1 MKKIMKKKT
10 IYFHIVISYFIC
22 RILMALL
29 VSTLYNALEIVV
41 PSNFL
46 EYNALVYG
54 FRVLLNY
61 YICPYYFVY
70 AILHFKQKSGKEMP
84 DLKDC
89 LKKYAAFLKVLC
101 FFYFCIGLYGL
112 LRLSLSY
119 ILYAVIGIIF
129 FLTTF
134 IRFMQNKIKEN
145 KKNQLELFA
154 DVMETEEH
162 NE

>member
-10 IYFHIVISYFIC
+10 IYFHIVISY
-22 RILMALL
+22 ILCYILL
-29 VSTLYNALEIVV
+29 GILLSVLSSTFSSIFY
-41 PSNFL
+41 SDFL
-46 EYNALVYG
+46 IFNPLVGG
-54 FRVLLNY
+54 FRLFLDN
-61 YICPYYFVY
+61 YICPYYFVC
-70 AILHFKQKSGKEMP
+70 AIFHLKQKSGKEMP
-84 DLKDC
+84 DLKNC

-101 FFYFCIGLYGL
+101 FFYFCIGLYGHL
-112 LRLSLSY
+112 QLSLSY
-119 ILYAVIGIIF
+119 ILYAVIGITF

-154 DVMETEEH
+154 NIAETETH

>member
-10 IYFHIVISYFIC
+10 IYFHIIISYILCTILLGILLSVLYSAFSSIFYSDFWSSNPLVGGF
-22 RILMALL
+22 RI
-29 VSTLYNALEIVV
+29 
-41 PSNFL
+41 FL
-46 EYNALVYG
+46 ESYV
-54 FRVLLNY
+54 
-61 YICPYYFVY
+61 CPYYFVC
-70 AILHFKQKSGKEMP
+70 AIFHLKQKSGKEMP
-84 DLKDC
+84 DLKNC

-101 FFYFCIGLYGL
+101 FFYFFLSL
-112 LRLSLSY
+112 AQPLSLSY

-134 IRFMQNKIKEN
+134 IRFIQNKIKEN

-154 DVMETEEH
+154 NIAETEVS

>member
-10 IYFHIVISYFIC
+10 IYFHIIISYILCTILLGILLSVLYSAFSSIFYSDFWSSNPLVGGF
-22 RILMALL
+22 RI
-29 VSTLYNALEIVV
+29 
-41 PSNFL
+41 FL
-46 EYNALVYG
+46 ESYV
-54 FRVLLNY
+54 
-61 YICPYYFVY
+61 CPYYFVC
-70 AILHFKQKSGKEMP
+70 AIFHLKQKSGKKMP
-84 DLKDC
+84 DLKNC

-101 FFYFCIGLYGL
+101 FFYFCLSL
-112 LRLSLSY
+112 AQPLSLSY

-134 IRFMQNKIKEN
+134 IRFIQNKIKEN

-154 DVMETEEH
+154 NIAETEVS